1 MTTEDTIQSVLFPA
15 LFLKPVLAEFD
26 QPNSSSDG
34 GAVLLKGID
43 SNLSLTERLAA
54 CLDDP
59 RQPGKIV
66 HETVDLFRQRIFG
79 IACGYPDCNDSDALA
94 ADPIQKLLLDRDPI
108 SGQNLGSQPTLS
120 RFENSVSNRDLFRM
134 GDELADTVV
143 ERHAERLRHKAR
155 RITIDLDPTDDPTHG
170 SQQLS
175 FFNGH
180 YGSFCYLPMVG
191 TLQFDNEKEQYLVA
205 VVLRPGNAH
214 CSRGAIGIL
223 KRIIGK
229 LRAAFPKARLRV
241 RLDGGFATPAIFDY
255 LELERVEYLVAMAS
269 NAVLERYAEPLM
281 RAVRTLSDVSGETE
295 TIFADITSYGAKT
308 WPHPRRVIIKAEV
321 VRFPGRLPK
330 DNDRFVV
337 TNLPHKPENVYT
349 IYRQRGDMENRIKE
363 LHHGL
368 EIDRTSCTD
377 FRANQFRVLLTAAAY
392 VLMQELRS
400 LASGTEFAS
409 AQVSTLRERLF
420 KLGVWVERS
429 VRRIVL
435 HLPLG
440 YPWFRTW
447 RLIAEAVG
455 ATC

>member
-1 MTTEDTIQSVLFPA
+1 MFSDLFR
-15 LFLKPVLAEFD
+15 KPVLAEFD

-34 GAVLLKGID
+34 GAVLLKGVD
-43 SNLSLTERLAA
+43 SKLSLTSRLAA

-59 RQPGKIV
+59 REPGKVV
-66 HETVDLFRQRIFG
+66 HETVDLLRQRIFG

-120 RFENSVSNRDLFRM
+120 RFENAPSSKDLLRM
-134 GDELADTVV
+134 GDELASIVI
-143 ERHAERLRHKAR
+143 ERHAKRLRRKAR
-155 RITIDLDPTDDPTHG
+155 LITIDLDPTDDPTHG
-170 SQQLS
+170 TQQLS

-191 TLQFDNEKEQYLVA
+191 MIQFDDEREQHLVA
-205 VVLRPGNAH
+205 VVLRPGNAP

-223 KRIIGK
+223 RRIILK
-229 LRAAFPKARLRV
+229 LRKAFPKARLRV
-241 RLDGGFATPAIFDY
+241 RLDGGFATPAVFDY
-255 LELERVEYLVAMAS
+255 LELERIEYLVAMAS
-269 NAVLERYAEPLM
+269 NAVLGRHAEPLM
-281 RAVRTLSDVSGETE
+281 SAVRTLSTVSGETE
-295 TIFADITSYGAKT
+295 TLFADISSYAAKT

-321 VRFPGRLPK
+321 TRFPGRLPR

-337 TNLPHKPENVYT
+337 TNLPHKPENVYS

-368 EIDRTSCTD
+368 EIDRTSCSD

-420 KLGVWVERS
+420 KLGVRVERS

-440 YPWFRTW
+440 YPWFQTW
-447 RLIAEAVG
+447 RSIAEAVG

>member
-1 MTTEDTIQSVLFPA
+1 
-15 LFLKPVLAEFD
+15 
-26 QPNSSSDG
+26 
-34 GAVLLKGID
+34 
-43 SNLSLTERLAA
+43 
-54 CLDDP
+54 
-59 RQPGKIV
+59 
-66 HETVDLFRQRIFG
+66 
-79 IACGYPDCNDSDALA
+79 
-94 ADPIQKLLLDRDPI
+94 
-108 SGQNLGSQPTLS
+108 
-120 RFENSVSNRDLFRM
+120 M
-134 GDELADTVV
+134 GEELADTVV
-143 ERHAERLRHKAR
+143 EHHAKRLRCKAR

-191 TLQFDNEKEQYLVA
+191 TLQFDREQEQYLFA

-223 KRIIGK
+223 RRIIAR
-229 LRAAFPKARLRV
+229 LREAFPKARLRV

-255 LELERVEYLVAMAS
+255 LEFERVEYLVAMAS
-269 NAVLERYAEPLM
+269 NAVLERHAEPLM
-281 RAVRTLSDVSGETE
+281 RAVRVLSDVSGETE
-295 TIFADITSYGAKT
+295 TIFADISYSART
-308 WPHPRRVIIKAEV
+308 WPHQRRVILKAEV
-321 VRFPGRLPK
+321 VRFPGRLPR
-330 DNDRFVV
+330 DNDRYVV

-349 IYRQRGDMENRIKE
+349 IYRRRGDMENRIKE

-377 FRANQFRVLLTAAAY
+377 FRANQFRILLTAAAY
-392 VLMQELRS
+392 VLMQEIRRI
-400 LASGTEFAS
+400 ASGTDLAS

-447 RLIAEAVG
+447 RSIAEAVG

>member
-1 MTTEDTIQSVLFPA
+1 MFSDLFR
-15 LFLKPVLAEFD
+15 KPVLAEFD

-34 GAVLLKGID
+34 GAVLLKGVD
-43 SNLSLTERLAA
+43 SKLSLTARLAA

-59 RQPGKIV
+59 REPGKVV
-66 HETVDLFRQRIFG
+66 HETVDLLRQRIFG

-120 RFENSVSNRDLFRM
+120 RFENAPSSKDLLRM
-134 GDELADTVV
+134 GEEMADVV
-143 ERHAERLRHKAR
+143 IERHAKRLRRKAGL
-155 RITIDLDPTDDPTHG
+155 ITIDLDPTDDPTHG
-170 SQQLS
+170 AQQLS

-180 YGSFCYLPMVG
+180 YGGFCYLPMVG
-191 TLQFDNEKEQYLVA
+191 VIQFDDEREKHLVA

-223 KRIIGK
+223 RRIIEK
-229 LRAAFPKARLRV
+229 LRAAFPKAKLRV

-269 NAVLERYAEPLM
+269 NAVLERHAEPLM
-281 RAVRTLSDVSGETE
+281 RAVRALSGVSGETE
-295 TIFADITSYGAKT
+295 TIFADIFSYSAKT
-308 WPHPRRVIIKAEV
+308 WAHPRRVIVKAEV
-321 VRFPGRLPK
+321 TRFPGRLPR

-337 TNLPHKPENVYT
+337 TNLPHKPENVYS

-368 EIDRTSCTD
+368 EIDRTSCSD

-420 KLGVWVERS
+420 KLGVRVERS

-447 RLIAEAVG
+447 RSIAEAVG